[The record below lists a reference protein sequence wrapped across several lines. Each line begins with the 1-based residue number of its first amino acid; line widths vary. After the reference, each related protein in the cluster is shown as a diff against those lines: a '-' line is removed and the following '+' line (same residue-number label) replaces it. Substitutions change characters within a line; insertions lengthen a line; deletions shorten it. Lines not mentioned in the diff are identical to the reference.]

1 MKHSDHYPA
10 SDSRDRCGI
19 RRTGPLAALALAL
32 CGACAGCN
40 GDEALRAFRDAATS
54 SLQSG
59 FKLISSGII
68 DGAFAVFQL
77 GAQGS
82 SGSASGG
89 AAGNG
94 NSTETSPGAGAGG
107 ASSSPG
113 GG

>member
-1 MKHSDHYPA
+1 MKQCKHSLA
-10 SDSRDRCGI
+10 SNGRNRHGI
-19 RRTGPLAALALAL
+19 RRTGPLAALTLAL
-32 CGACAGCN
+32 CGACVGCN

-82 SGSASGG
+82 SGSAAGG

-107 ASSSPG
+107 GSSSPG